1 MELTTA
7 WAIRAAIDETALD
20 GQLRDLCRR
29 STVRLVATHS
39 RLR

>member
-7 WAIRAAIDETALD
+7 WAIRAAIDETELD
-20 GQLRDLCRR
+20 GLRRDLRR

>member
-1 MELTTA
+1 MDLTTA

-20 GQLRDLCRR
+20 GLRRDLYRR
-29 STVRLVATHS
+29 STVRLIATHS